1 MFAKN
6 DIFKDYF
13 LGFSKINFRVCIVEA
28 MRGGNEVNEAITRGI
43 DESTQHFMWMNQ
55 VANVRVAG
63 SYCLSVNG
71 IKSESPEP

>member
-6 DIFKDYF
+6 DIFKYNF

-28 MRGGNEVNEAITRGI
+28 MRGGNEAITRGI